1 MSNLFYPWASLAAKM
16 RKDDPTMK
24 NHKMI
29 PFERN
34 KYFYGKLLTVRDF
47 EIEQRYFN
55 DKRRMINRLLMGPG
69 ILAGLETMLLDDK
82 TLMIQPGVA
91 IDFLGR
97 EIVVESPYTSRLSV
111 IEGFDALDEYGDAYL
126 SIFYDEEEK
135 ETVHNVAAPSGG
147 EGQSAF
153 NRIAEGFS
161 IKLSKTAPNQN
172 HLLKDLLWIR
182 SYSLFEESGISVTLR
197 MEHMASAREGFSAV
211 LEIVKLSEGPALMLD
226 LKLSSSFVNFG
237 QELSLTFDESK
248 SDDSGHYLMDYHFQ
262 VSPVLPQDDLIEI
275 KSFTLKAG
283 DKVLSSSAKAMK
295 HKVMISEKSKQ
306 RMIEDQYRQI
316 PLDELL
322 EEAARDEV
330 CLAKLRFLKTDKTYI
345 VEQVIS
351 DPFEQLI
358 HSYPL
363 ARVLR
368 EAEERT
374 EPKERGSI
382 ARGAKIKQAT
392 MEQNIGDPPLAAI
405 EKVHGSGKILFDFK
419 SKVNPKDKFFSAEIS
434 HDLGPGEVFI
444 DLAVDSQTRDGES
457 DYGYQNQMVFG
468 DYELFEKS
476 KSEPA
481 VPIVKTAA
489 IMYKNKGTFVVGI
502 QFMEAY
508 SKDDLSI
515 AWKATRVNRK
525 YDQLVQSSTAL
536 VIEPSMVKVKT
547 KTKVSFNVFSAG
559 EPLRCEWA
567 VKDENGGEIDQNG
580 VYMSP
585 STEGVYEIVAK
596 NPDLH
601 EEISAFVIVENQ

>member
-1 MSNLFYPWASLAAKM
+1 MNSLFYPWASLAATM
-16 RKDDPTMK
+16 RKDDLTMK
-24 NHKMI
+24 NQKMI

-55 DKRRMINRLLMGPG
+55 DKRRLVNRLLMGPG
-69 ILAGLETMLLDDK
+69 ILAGLGTLLLDDK
-82 TLMIQPGVA
+82 TLMIQPGIA

-111 IEGFDALDEYGDAYL
+111 IEGFEDLDEYGDAYL
-126 SIFYDEEEK
+126 SIFYDEDEK
-135 ETVHNVAAPSGG
+135 ETVHNVAAPNGG
-147 EGQSAF
+147 EGQSAY
-153 NRIAEGFS
+153 NRISEGFH
-161 IKLSKTAPNQN
+161 IKLSKTAPNRG

-182 SYSLFEESGISVTLR
+182 SYNLYEDAGISVTLR
-197 MEHMASAREGFSAV
+197 MEHMASARDGFYAQ
-211 LEIVKLSEGPALMLD
+211 LEVIKLAEGPALMLD

-237 QELSLTFDESK
+237 QELVFKFDESK
-248 SDDSGHYLMDYHFQ
+248 SDGNGHYVLDFHFE
-262 VSPVLPQDDLIEI
+262 VSPVLPQDDLLEV
-275 KSFTLKAG
+275 KSFVLKYGDRTLSTATKPI
-283 DKVLSSSAKAMK
+283 K
-295 HKVMISEKSKQ
+295 HKVVISEKRKQ
-306 RMIEDQYRQI
+306 RMIEDNYRQI

-330 CLAKLRFLKTDKTYI
+330 CLAKLRYLKTEKTYI
-345 VEQVIS
+345 VENVLS

-368 EAEERT
+368 DT
-374 EPKERGSI
+374 EGSYEVKERSGLGRGS
-382 ARGAKIKQAT
+382 KMKQLDLDQAQT
-392 MEQNIGDPPLAAI
+392 ENQTKTV
-405 EKVHGSGKILFDFK
+405 EKVHASGKILFDFK
-419 SKVNPKDKFFSAEIS
+419 SKVNPKDKFFSAEVS
-434 HDLGPGEVFI
+434 HDLGQGDVFI

-468 DYELFEKS
+468 DYEIFEKS
-476 KSEPA
+476 KSEPS

-502 QFMEAY
+502 QFVESY

-525 YDQLVQSSTAL
+525 YDQLVQNSSAL
-536 VIEPSMVKVKT
+536 VIEPSMIKVKT
-547 KTKVSFNVFSAG
+547 KTKISFNVFSAG

-585 STEGVYEIVAK
+585 STEGVYEVVAK
-596 NPDLH
+596 NTDLH